1 MKKNSS
7 AHRMARLQRVSG
19 EQPLREKGG
28 AVESVTITLLA
39 APSVQYR
46 ETLVLVFNQNPHTCD
61 GGVAGEGG
69 LAAG

>member
-1 MKKNSS
+1 MKKNLKCASDCKVATCERGAS
-7 AHRMARLQRVSG
+7 AS
-19 EQPLREKGG
+19 REGG
-28 AVESVTITLLA
+28 AVESVTVTLLA

-69 LAAG
+69 LADG